1 MDNANLWTMLQHAA
15 ISYSPVMQLL
25 MDLTFLFG
33 VGSVIWGIHSL
44 RPNSHYLQNGGT
56 TKGVAAAI
64 LIGSALTTVPGLLDM
79 VTYTFFARGAEKYV
93 FAYDG
98 NTSVSGDRLFA
109 IKGLLQLFG
118 VYTFIKGWW
127 SLRGNAV
134 HGHRSN
140 VSVKG
145 AVVRILAGAALV
157 NISLLAA
164 ALSTTLG
171 VKSPIR
177 F

>member
-1 MDNANLWTMLQHAA
+1 MDSANLYTMLQHASG
-15 ISYSPVMQLL
+15 SYRPMLQLL
-25 MDLTFLFG
+25 MDLTFLCG

-56 TKGVAAAI
+56 TKGVAAAV

-79 VTYTFFARGAEKYV
+79 VTYTFFARGAENYA

-109 IKGLLQLFG
+109 VKGLLQLFG
-118 VYTFIKGWW
+118 AYSFIKGWW
-127 SLRGNAV
+127 SFRAVAV
-134 HGHRSN
+134 HGQRSN
-140 VSVKG
+140 ATVKG
-145 AVVRILAGAALV
+145 ALVRIIAGAALV
-157 NISLLAA
+157 NISLLAS
-164 ALSTTLG
+164 ALSVTLG